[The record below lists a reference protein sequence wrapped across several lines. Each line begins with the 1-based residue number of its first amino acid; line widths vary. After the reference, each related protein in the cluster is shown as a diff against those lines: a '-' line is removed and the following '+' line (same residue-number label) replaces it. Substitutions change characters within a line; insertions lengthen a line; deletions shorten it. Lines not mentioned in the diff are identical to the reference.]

1 MKETRI
7 TEQPSHYSHL
17 EQLTVEQLTADIN
30 QENIDVPKAVGKA
43 LPQLNRLIKAIEQ
56 QLRKGGRLFY
66 VGCGTGGRL
75 ATLDTIEVQNTYGTD
90 GTQIQA
96 IFLAALAS

>member
-30 QENIDVPKAVGKA
+30 QENIDVP
-43 LPQLNRLIKAIEQ
+43 Q
-56 QLRKGGRLFY
+56 
-66 VGCGTGGRL
+66 GCWKSLTT
-75 ATLDTIEVQNTYGTD
+75 AQ
-90 GTQIQA
+90 
-96 IFLAALAS
+96 SPH